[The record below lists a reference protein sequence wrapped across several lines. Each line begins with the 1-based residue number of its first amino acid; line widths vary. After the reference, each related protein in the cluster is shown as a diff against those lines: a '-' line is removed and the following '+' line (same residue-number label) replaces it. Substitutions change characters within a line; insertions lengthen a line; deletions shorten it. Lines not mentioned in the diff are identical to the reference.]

1 MATSSALLKILWCS
15 KDDAEDIFQEAIL
28 ILCRKMEDSN
38 FELWIEPLFY
48 IQKTSKLLWFNQA
61 RKMQKQ
67 QTFHLEDDFLGLID
81 ESELESEKEEKL
93 IEIENAILEI
103 GKQCQEILKL
113 FYGKNLS
120 MEIIA
125 QKVGL
130 RNEKV
135 AKVQKYRCL
144 NKVKLIMNYELWIMS
159 FWNHTKI
166 FIQTNRIKASKLIAK
181 S

>member
-1 MATSSALLKILWCS
+1 MQEINIKELYKKWPQVWRYLKSYGCS
-15 KDDAEDIFQEAIL
+15 KSDAEDIFQEAIL

-38 FELWIEPLFY
+38 FELSLEPLFY

-67 QTFHLEDDFLGLID
+67 QTFHLEDDEIQILD
-81 ESELESEKEEKL
+81 ESDSALEKQEKL
-93 IEIENAILEI
+93 VEIEKAILEI

-120 MEIIA
+120 MELIA
-125 QKVGL
+125 QKDGL

-144 NKVKLIMNYELWIMS
+144 NKVKLIMNYEL
-159 FWNHTKI
+159 
-166 FIQTNRIKASKLIAK
+166 
-181 S
+181 